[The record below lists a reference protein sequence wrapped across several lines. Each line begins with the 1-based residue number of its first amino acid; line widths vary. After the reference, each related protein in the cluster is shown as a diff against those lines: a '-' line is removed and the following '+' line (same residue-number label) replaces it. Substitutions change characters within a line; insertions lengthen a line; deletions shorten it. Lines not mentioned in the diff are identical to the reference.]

1 MIYRLP
7 ARLVG
12 IGLLVAGGS
21 FAAEYAVL
29 QTGSRL
35 RVERHESAGDRIRLH
50 LPEGGTIDLAASAIE
65 GFEPDD
71 MVPAAATAPA
81 TPPPAEDVET
91 AIERLGAELG
101 LPAALIHSVVAA
113 ESAYN
118 PSAVSSKG
126 AVGLMQLMPETA
138 RELQVADS
146 LDPVQN
152 LRGGTAYLKQLLERY
167 DGRRDQLVRALA
179 AYNAGPGKV
188 DRYGG
193 LPPYNETRLFVG
205 RVIQRFLRLTEEQ
218 AAGSIATATR

>member
-1 MIYRLP
+1 MLYRLP

-12 IGLLVAGGS
+12 IGLLIAGGS
-21 FAAEYAVL
+21 LAAEYAVL

-35 RVERHESAGDRIRLH
+35 RVERHEAVGDRIRLR
-50 LPEGGTIDLAASAIE
+50 LPEGGTIELAASAIE

-71 MVPAAATAPA
+71 MVPAAPAA

-91 AIERLGAELG
+91 TIEKLGVELG

-138 RELQVADS
+138 RELQVTDS

-179 AYNAGPGKV
+179 AYNAGPEKV
-188 DRYGG
+188 DHYGG

-205 RVIQRFLRLTEEQ
+205 RVIQRFLRLTEGQ
-218 AAGSIATATR
+218 AANGVAGAMP

>member
-29 QTGSRL
+29 QSGSRL

-71 MVPAAATAPA
+71 MLPAAATAPA
-81 TPPPAEDVET
+81 TLPPAEDVET

-167 DGRRDQLVRALA
+167 EGRRDQLVRALA

-218 AAGSIATATR
+218 AAGGISTATR

>member
-1 MIYRLP
+1 
-7 ARLVG
+7 
-12 IGLLVAGGS
+12 LLVAGGS
-21 FAAEYAVL
+21 LAAEHAVL

-35 RVERHESAGDRIRLH
+35 RVERHESTGDRVRLH
-50 LPEGGTIDLAASAIE
+50 LPEGGTIELAASAIV
-65 GFEPDD
+65 GFEPDNVD
-71 MVPAAATAPA
+71 DVAPAAASAAT
-81 TPPPAEDVET
+81 TPPPVEDVET
-91 AIERLGAELG
+91 VIERLGAELD

-138 RELQVADS
+138 RELQVTDS

-152 LRGGTAYLKQLLERY
+152 LRGGTHYLKQLLKRY
-167 DGRRDQLVRALA
+167 DGQRDQLVRALA

-218 AAGSIATATR
+218 AAGGISTATR

>member
-1 MIYRLP
+1 
-7 ARLVG
+7 
-12 IGLLVAGGS
+12 LLIAGGS
-21 FAAEYAVL
+21 LAAEYAVL

-50 LPEGGTIDLAASAIE
+50 LPEGGTIVLAASAIE

-71 MVPAAATAPA
+71 MVPAAAKAPA

-138 RELQVADS
+138 RELQVTDS

-152 LRGGTAYLKQLLERY
+152 LRGGTHYLKQLLKRY
-167 DGRRDQLVRALA
+167 DGQRDQLVRALA

-218 AAGSIATATR
+218 AAGGISTATR